1 MKSKTYQV
9 SIRVYIDEMMAFYED
24 DPRLGTFENPYKA
37 DMFYEVLSPYALFY
51 GPLRNILIFEENS
64 KYVWIVESSDGK
76 PLRFAS
82 DNEVPEMDM
91 EMITDTPTEKKWKKV
106 FKDAPQMQSNG
117 KIKLKSKSKSSN
129 AFSLETTGDV
139 KNGGRVKYT
148 FLFEFEDVKGNL
160 KYGIVDPVGDT
171 YPPPPPPITPPFVP

>member
-9 SIRVYIDEMMAFYED
+9 SIRVYIDEMVAFYEN

-37 DMFYEVLSPYALFY
+37 DMFYEVISPYALFY

-91 EMITDTPTEKKWKKV
+91 EMITDTPTEKKWK
-106 FKDAPQMQSNG
+106 
-117 KIKLKSKSKSSN
+117 IL
-129 AFSLETTGDV
+129 
-139 KNGGRVKYT
+139 
-148 FLFEFEDVKGNL
+148 
-160 KYGIVDPVGDT
+160 
-171 YPPPPPPITPPFVP
+171 

>member
-37 DMFYEVLSPYALFY
+37 DMFYEVLSPYAHFY

-64 KYVWIVESSDGK
+64 TYVWTIESANGQL
-76 PLRFAS
+76 LRFAS
-82 DNEVPEMDM
+82 ANDVSEMDM
-91 EMITDTPTEKKWKKV
+91 EMITDSPSEKKWKNV
-106 FKDAPQMQSNG
+106 FKNAPKMQGNG
-117 KIKLKSKSKSSN
+117 KIKMKSKSKSSN
-129 AFSLETTGDV
+129 EFSLGTTDDL
-139 KNGGRVKYT
+139 KNGGRVKYS

-160 KYGIVDPVGDT
+160 KYGMVDPVGDT
-171 YPPPPPPITPPFVP
+171 YPPPPPPFTPPFVP